1 MSDSVQSGAIP
12 LFLEQM
18 TKWQFCPPSNNL
30 WTVEIVEHKES
41 DGNTMGASL
50 SSLYSNIIKVNDQF
64 SMHFTNSYGILKNK
78 ENPDVVKNF
87 ITSAQHN
94 QIGLFL
100 ATDISF
106 NSNAVT
112 IVDKASN
119 FAEPFTGWLS
129 YGKIQQ
135 GRTHNRAAVIKFYQS
150 NWDINEVLF
159 DPWIAA
165 IGQQGLIEG
174 DESDKLYNIKAD
186 IYIKEYA
193 ASSVN
198 AKTNTWVLR
207 KQIKL
212 TKAFPKS
219 REQYKYSYSPDNA
232 GAFLSTK
239 VDFEFENYAI
249 EYMIYENEKNIA
261 KNKNIVSG
269 KVGST
274 PIAINTNTTE
284 AGGAQHTNAMKNAEG
299 MA

>member
-1 MSDSVQSGAIP
+1 
-12 LFLEQM
+12 
-18 TKWQFCPPSNNL
+18 
-30 WTVEIVEHKES
+30 
-41 DGNTMGASL
+41 MGASL
-50 SSLYSNIIKVNDQF
+50 TSLYTNIMKVNEQF
-64 SMHFTNSYGILKNK
+64 SKHFTNSYGMLKNK

-87 ITSAQHN
+87 IAGVQHN

-106 NSNAVT
+106 NANAVT

-135 GRTHNRAAVIKFYQS
+135 GRTHNRAAIIKFYQS

-174 DESDKLYNIKAD
+174 EETDNIFNIKAD

-193 ASSVN
+193 ASNIN

-239 VDFEFENYAI
+239 VDFEFENYAVD
-249 EYMIYENEKNIA
+249 YMIYDNEKNLGKT
-261 KNKNIVSG
+261 KNSSAG
-269 KVGST
+269 KVAPGKST
-274 PIAINTNTTE
+274 ARANNGV
-284 AGGAQHTNAMKNAEG
+284 ANAQYGKA
-299 MA
+299 